1 MMRGRRINADKNEMG
16 DRNSE
21 DDKNGK
27 GGIDEQTIKEMADGL
42 EDEFHEYLD
51 QGARAFCD
59 MIEMTPDTTPE
70 DLQTAIDGWDFKTM
84 KLTVVRFRDF
94 SEPALFKEGGHS
106 GTRAFLRDTTPE
118 GIVYRL
124 PFGQWWIPDR
134 AKTFAELDDGVP
146 MLYAGFAV
154 DGDTILPKLQ
164 SDDNFFIYGG
174 FNHEE
179 LVQEQALT
187 DDPGLASTEVYGIW
201 DEVTGWVM
209 PVTDNSV
216 VVWRAYGE
224 GRSNYLNVYW
234 GDTWRRD
241 HERYAMYYRNDPND
255 EPAVLRDIARYEAE
269 LKRIVTLGLDPRGG
283 KAGR

>member
-1 MMRGRRINADKNEMG
+1 MKGQRINADKNDM
-16 DRNSE
+16 D
-21 DDKNGK
+21 GK
-27 GGIDEQTIKEMADGL
+27 AGIGEENVDEQAIRKMADGF
-42 EDEFHEYLD
+42 EDEVQEYLS
-51 QGARAFCD
+51 QGSRAFCD
-59 MIEMTPDTTPE
+59 MVEMTPGTTPE
-70 DLQTAIDGWDFKTM
+70 ALQAAIDGWDFMTM

-94 SEPALFKEGGHS
+94 GEPVFRDGDLC
-106 GTRAFLRDTTPE
+106 GTRALLRDTTPE

-124 PFGQWWIPDR
+124 PFGQWWTPGR
-134 AKTFAELDDGVP
+134 AKVLAEMDDGVP

-154 DGDTILPKLQ
+154 DGDVILPKLQ
-164 SDDNFFIYGG
+164 SDDTFFIYGG
-174 FNHEE
+174 FNYEE
-179 LVQEQALT
+179 LVQEHALT
-187 DDPGLASTEVYGIW
+187 DDPDLASTEVYGIW
-201 DEVTGWVM
+201 DEVTGWVL

-255 EPAVLRDIARYEAE
+255 ESAVLRDIARYEAE
-269 LKRIVTLGLDPRGG
+269 LKRIVTLGLDPRTR